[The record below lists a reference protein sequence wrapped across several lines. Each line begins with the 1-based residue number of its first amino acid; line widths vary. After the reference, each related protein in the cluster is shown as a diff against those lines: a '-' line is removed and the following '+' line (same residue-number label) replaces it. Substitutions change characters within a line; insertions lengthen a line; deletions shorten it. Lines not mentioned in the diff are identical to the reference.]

1 MLISVFAFSIMNA
14 LLKHLT
20 SYGTFQ
26 LVFFRSITTLIITSS
41 LLVYHEIPF
50 FGSDK
55 KILIKKGLLAALA
68 MLFLFS
74 VNYISVG
81 SAVSIIYVSPIFA
94 TILTIFFFKI
104 KFH

>member
-41 LLVYHEIPF
+41 LLVYHEILF
-50 FGSDK
+50 
-55 KILIKKGLLAALA
+55 LVQIKK
-68 MLFLFS
+68 F
-74 VNYISVG
+74 
-81 SAVSIIYVSPIFA
+81 
-94 TILTIFFFKI
+94 
-104 KFH
+104 